1 MSHENSAAT
10 VWVTGAGGLIGHQLV
25 ELAACFAPGM
35 KIIGLTRAQLDL
47 TDHAAVTRAFREQ
60 RPSLVIH
67 CAAMSKSPA
76 CQADPARAKL
86 VNVEVTR
93 HLAELA
99 EEIPFIFFST
109 DLVFDGRQGNYV
121 ETDAPNPLSIY
132 AETKVAAEQ
141 IVLRNPRHTIV
152 RTSLNFGRSP
162 KGDSAFNEDLLIQLR
177 TGKKV
182 SLFTDEFRSPIP
194 AAITAR
200 AVWELAAQKAT
211 GVFHLAGVERL
222 SRWDIGQLVIAR
234 TPEFATQLVAASR
247 STYSGAP
254 RPPDTSLNCAKIQH
268 ILSFPLPK
276 FSAWMPANVSLT
288 AQS

>member
-1 MSHENSAAT
+1 MT
-10 VWVTGAGGLIGHQLV
+10 WITGAGGLIGHQLV
-25 ELAACFAPGM
+25 ELAARFAPGM

-86 VNVEVTR
+86 VNVEITR

-99 EEIPFIFFST
+99 AEIPFIFFST

-152 RTSLNFGRSP
+152 RTSLNFGASP
-162 KGDSAFNEDLLIQLR
+162 KGDSAFNEDLLNQLR

-211 GVFHLAGVERL
+211 GVSARHYRFHHARCKRQTGVLR
-222 SRWDIGQLVIAR
+222 RRAHRRRHTRPGTRRIRRRVRRRVRGPAR
-234 TPEFATQLVAASR
+234 
-247 STYSGAP
+247 
-254 RPPDTSLNCAKIQH
+254 
-268 ILSFPLPK
+268 
-276 FSAWMPANVSLT
+276 
-288 AQS
+288 